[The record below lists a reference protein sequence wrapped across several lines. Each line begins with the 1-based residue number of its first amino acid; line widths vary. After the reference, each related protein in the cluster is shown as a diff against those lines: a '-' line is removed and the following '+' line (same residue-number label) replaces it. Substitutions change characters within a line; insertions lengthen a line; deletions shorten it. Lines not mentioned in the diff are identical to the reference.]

1 MKTMDAAS
9 IKRLNEI
16 IACLRQTS
24 KGCLMANL
32 YQKIVFLIELNHF
45 RTHQNLFVGLVFNS
59 LKYGPFS
66 VELAKALDAPD
77 EKMDISLEVQ
87 SAVEEVL
94 EEFGLQEFSYE
105 TMQKAYAKMNAYIS
119 SLYIYNITPF
129 EFALDFEKYNFEDL
143 FETVAYSNLNGEQLE
158 REMIQEPLT
167 RQRAK
172 EYEHFFA

>member
-9 IKRLNEI
+9 IKRLNEV

-158 REMIQEPLT
+158 REMIQVPLT

>member
-9 IKRLNEI
+9 IKRLNEV

-45 RTHQNLFVGLVFNS
+45 RVHQNLFVGLIFHS

-158 REMIQEPLT
+158 REMIQAPLT

>member
-1 MKTMDAAS
+1 MKTIDAAS
-9 IKRLNEI
+9 IKRLKEF

-24 KGCLMANL
+24 KGCRMANL
-32 YQKIVFLIELNHF
+32 YQKIFFLIELNHF

-119 SLYIYNITPF
+119 SLYIYTITPF

-158 REMIQEPLT
+158 REMIQVPLT